1 MPEISATWAHN
12 FLDPAVAIRQ
22 SFLAAQN
29 ASFLI
34 RGEDPP
40 EDSFLLGAG
49 LSYHPNASDELF
61 IRYDGAW
68 AENDIHGSAIS
79 AGGKIRWQ
87 KRFVAGAAAFL
98 KTQVNPGRG
107 DGRGW
112 HLPER

>member
-79 AGGKIRWQ
+79 AGGKIHW
-87 KRFVAGAAAFL
+87 
-98 KTQVNPGRG
+98 
-107 DGRGW
+107 
-112 HLPER
+112 